1 MSNLKPGFS
10 PEIIG
15 QNISKL
21 VKDGTAHKHAMKIA
35 IEHARY
41 EFRKGSPSAP
51 FPSHLSCVDDKVMKN
66 PVDPFTKKRVKRKS
80 IKQKAGGTVSYPE
93 YKKIGDKYVKVKKN
107 PSRITEKQLEALIK
121 RLNIATG
128 SPVEPWTK
136 DSTGKFKANIGNYH
150 IESAYGSTKL
160 SRMVSISGAT
170 SDIFGLT
177 TKRALYN
184 KILAMLDGLS
194 VRKNPVRPLKKKK
207 RSPRPWVAKK
217 FSGDYFVDVLSGN
230 PQQWLPLAS
239 FIRKEK
245 AIEYAKAYTTRTNK
259 KTRVYKDEATK
270 N

>member
-1 MSNLKPGFS
+1 MSDLKPGFS

-21 VKDGTAHKHAMKIA
+21 VKNGTAHKHAMKIA

-66 PVDPFTKKRVKRKS
+66 PLHKKKRKKLSVVSPWKPSAKS
-80 IKQKAGGTVSYPE
+80 H
-93 YKKIGDKYVKVKKN
+93 
-107 PSRITEKQLEALIK
+107 LI
-121 RLNIATG
+121 RL
-128 SPVEPWTK
+128 
-136 DSTGKFKANIGNYH
+136 
-150 IESAYGSTKL
+150 SAYDNSGKWRSTWELFNDDWENLKDISDMAKENKWTLKREKL
-160 SRMVSISGAT
+160 A
-170 SDIFGLT
+170 
-177 TKRALYN
+177 N
-184 KILAMLDGLS
+184 PS